1 MQVEIV
7 ACYPLKVLNF
17 FGNGCVNYKKTTLK
31 YKAFTMAEAVL
42 VMTILGIIATVMITT
57 IKPARFKE
65 QGYKVLAKSVYASID
80 TAVTQILVD
89 KAPFNKLDQIYKSGS
104 NTAVFSM
111 AEESNAIEF
120 VNLLKDYMATARG
133 DIPNVCNKTGY
144 SSILLKNGACIGV
157 IAGTTS
163 EKIET
168 WIPGEESSSQMY
180 LSYGNIFVDINGD
193 DEPNVLGKD
202 QFNIPLNINGIED
215 GSSGEGGSC
224 PNSLG
229 LAGCQE
235 AVSVA
240 NLDSTVFYNS
250 TCTEPFPIVYCSQCC
265 EGYNQVLKPMAT
277 RYYIDPQNGS
287 CINIGS
293 NSAWGCEAE

>member
-1 MQVEIV
+1 M
-7 ACYPLKVLNF
+7 
-17 FGNGCVNYKKTTLK
+17 NYKKTTLK

-89 KAPFNKLDQIYKSGS
+89 KAPFNKLDQVYKSGS
-104 NTAVFSM
+104 STELFNMNESDSSQN
-111 AEESNAIEF
+111 EEFIK
-120 VNLLKDYMATARG
+120 LLKDYMATARG

-163 EKIET
+163 EQIET

-215 GSSGEGGSC
+215 GSSGEGVKGC
-224 PNSLG
+224 KNDQG
-229 LAGCQE
+229 IAGCSI
-235 AVSVA
+235 AAHLPASSYA
-240 NLDSTVFYNS
+240 DSS
-250 TCTEPFPIVYCSQCC
+250 CTSFVHYPTC
-265 EGYNQVLKPMAT
+265 EGCCIGYVRIMVQSEGWSTRNGQCISATT
-277 RYYIDPQNGS
+277 RYWVCS
-287 CINIGS
+287 K
-293 NSAWGCEAE
+293 E